1 MNANKLPDS
10 SVTSSIDFDAE
21 GKQHGHLNLPHS
33 SNSSAWGAVRL
44 PVTVI
49 NNGEGPTITFIAGN
63 HGDEYEGPL
72 ALLKLASELN
82 IEDVSG
88 RVILI
93 PCLNA
98 PAVAAASRLSPVDNL
113 NMNRIFPGNRL
124 GSLSEKIAD
133 YIATEIVP
141 RSDIILDIHSG
152 GKSLDFTPLA
162 AVHFLDDTEL
172 QKQAEKIMIAFGAPN
187 SLRMRELD
195 DRGMLDT
202 LVESSG
208 KIFVTTELGGGGS
221 STRESLEI
229 AHTGCLNVLKHAD
242 VLTGEVTLR
251 STRMLEMPE
260 THCFVIADNE
270 GMLEMCA
277 NIGGPVYKGS
287 CIARIHDYRNTGTAA
302 REYMAARDGVLMAR
316 HFPGLIQP
324 GDCLAVIADEV
335 PL

>member
-1 MNANKLPDS
+1 MNEKNTPQS

-44 PVTVI
+44 PVTVLK
-49 NNGEGPTITFIAGN
+49 NGAGPTITFIAGN

-72 ALLKLASELN
+72 ALLKLASELD
-82 IEDVSG
+82 ITEVSG
-88 RVILI
+88 RIILI

-98 PAVAAASRLSPVDNL
+98 PAVAKASRLSPIDNL

-133 YIATEIVP
+133 YVATEIVP

-152 GKSLDFTPLA
+152 GKTLDFTPLA
-162 AVHFLDDTEL
+162 AVHFLDDSGQ
-172 QKQAEKIMIAFGAPN
+172 QKKSEDIMIAFGAPN
-187 SLRMRELD
+187 SLRMREMD

-229 AHTGCLNVLKHAD
+229 AHTGCLNVLKHSN
-242 VLTGEVTLR
+242 VLEGEVTLR
-251 STRMLEMPE
+251 STRMLEMPQNQS
-260 THCFVIADNE
+260 FVIADRE

-287 CIARIHDYRNTGTAA
+287 CIARIHDYRNSGVSAQ
-302 REYMAARDGVLMAR
+302 EYNASRDGVLMAR
-316 HFPGLIQP
+316 HFPGLIQA
-324 GDCLAVIADEV
+324 GDCLAVIAEEV

>member
-1 MNANKLPDS
+1 MCIRDR
-10 SVTSSIDFDAE
+10 
-21 GKQHGHLNLPHS
+21 PHS

-44 PVTVI
+44 PVTVF
-49 NNGEGPTITFIAGN
+49 NNGNGPTITFIAGN

-72 ALLKLASELN
+72 ALLKLAGELD
-82 IEDVSG
+82 IASISG

-113 NMNRIFPGNRL
+113 NMNRIFPGNRQ
-124 GSLSEKIAD
+124 GSLSEQIAD

-152 GKSLDFTPLA
+152 GKTLDFTPLA
-162 AVHFLDDTEL
+162 AVHFLDDPEQ
-172 QKQAEKIMIAFGAPN
+172 QKKSESIMIAFGAPN

-202 LVESSG
+202 LVEASG
-208 KIFVTTELGGGGS
+208 KTFVTTELGGGGS

-229 AHTGCLNVLKHAD
+229 AHTGCLNVLKHTD
-242 VLTGEVTLR
+242 VLEGEVTLR

-260 THCFVIADNE
+260 TDSFVIADSE

-277 NIGGPVYKGS
+277 NVGGPVYKGS
-287 CIARIHDYRNTGTAA
+287 CIARIHDYKNTGTVP
-302 REYMAARDGVLMAR
+302 REYMASRDGVLMAR
-316 HFPGLIQP
+316 HFPGLIQA